1 MRYETSLVR
10 AQKVRGVPAVVVGC
24 FDGYIRAYAREDG
37 ALLWQTGLRDH
48 VYASPAQL
56 STGATAV
63 AVTAAAL
70 IPTCE
75 IPLSICRE
83 LVSGEGSRVRH
94 RMANI
99 FAQRRIIG
107 LHSLPT
113 ASLLQMQIIFHAKI
127 IAIMELPPGD
137 FSPNSPHS
145 SSVKSKK

>member
-1 MRYETSLVR
+1 M
-10 AQKVRGVPAVVVGC
+10 PAVVVGC

-83 LVSGEGSRVRH
+83 LWVR
-94 RMANI
+94 REA
-99 FAQRRIIG
+99 
-107 LHSLPT
+107 
-113 ASLLQMQIIFHAKI
+113 
-127 IAIMELPPGD
+127 E
-137 FSPNSPHS
+137 
-145 SSVKSKK
+145 